1 MSKVRVHELA
11 KGLNLSSK
19 DLINIITNLGV
30 DVKSHMSILEG
41 KDLEIVIG
49 HFRKNENKNKEN
61 VITEDKSSQKSEI
74 KENKEK
80 IENLN
85 KEVKTF
91 KENREK
97 KEFNKD
103 GKPYNKDKKE
113 GFNRESKSYN
123 KDKKEGYNKD
133 NRPFNKDKKDFN
145 KDGKPYNKDKK
156 EGFNREN
163 KPYNKD
169 KKEGYN
175 KDNRPFNKDKKDFN
189 KDNKPYNKD
198 RKEGF
203 NKDSKSYN
211 KDRKDFKKFD
221 DKKRDFLDDVVEVVD
236 PAIEKRDAR
245 KTHLQGQEK
254 NKKNKS
260 LNEHKMREDRNPNLI
275 LKPAKKKNKAN
286 HKTKSDSDLE
296 FESKVENVGEIKI
309 PESIIVKDFADAIGV
324 SSAQVISKLIA
335 LGVMAGMNQE
345 IDFDCASIIADE
357 FGKKVILETPEIT
370 EENEILSLD
379 YEDKA
384 EDLIARPPVVT
395 VMGHVDHGKTSL
407 LDYIRKAKVT
417 SQEAGGITQ
426 HIGAYTVNIN
436 NNKIVFLDTPG
447 HEAFTAMRSRGAK
460 VTDISILVVAADDGV
475 MPQTIEAINHSK
487 DAGVPI
493 IVAINKIDK
502 DGANPDRVKTE
513 LADNGLLPED
523 WGGDVITMPV
533 SAKTGEGIDE
543 LLEMV
548 LMVAE
553 VEELKANPNRMAI
566 GTVIE
571 AQLDKGRGPVATVLV
586 QKGTLNSGDMV
597 ISGTSTGRIRAMF
610 DDKGKKIKK
619 AAPSTPVVILGLS
632 EVPDAGSFIYA
643 VKDEKTARG
652 YAQRI
657 INVQKESMISSG
669 NKVSLDDLFNKI
681 QDGNL
686 KEIKIIVKT
695 DVKGTIDAVKNSLEK
710 LSNEEVRVNII
721 HGAVGAINESDV
733 MLASASNAI
742 IIGFNVRP
750 SQGAIDMSRHE
761 SVDIRTYRVI
771 YDAIEDIKLA
781 VKGMLAPK
789 FVEEVIGRAE
799 VRATFKVPNI
809 GTVAGVYV
817 LNGKVTRNA
826 KVRLLREGIILHEGE
841 ISSLKRFKDDAKEL
855 LTGYEGGLG
864 ILGYNDLKESDII
877 EAYIDKEVER

>member
-11 KGLNLSSK
+11 KGLNLQSK
-19 DLINIITNLGV
+19 ELINIINGLGV
-30 DVKSHMSILEG
+30 EVKSHMSILEG

-49 HFRKNENKNKEN
+49 HFRKIEAEKNKKNEKKVVKTENKS
-61 VITEDKSSQKSEI
+61 D
-74 KENKEK
+74 
-80 IENLN
+80 
-85 KEVKTF
+85 
-91 KENREK
+91 EK
-97 KEFNKD
+97 KNNVSKERKDNFNKD
-103 GKPYNKDKKE
+103 NKNSKEGYKKDNKSFNKDNKGHKEGYNKDNKQNFSKDNKIFNKDKKGNYSKDNRNFGKDKKEGFNKDKKQNFNKDNKPFNKDKKE
-113 GFNRESKSYN
+113 GFN
-123 KDKKEGYNKD
+123 KD
-133 NRPFNKDKKDFN
+133 NRNFGKDKKDF
-145 KDGKPYNKDKK
+145 G
-156 EGFNREN
+156 R
-163 KPYNKD
+163 
-169 KKEGYN
+169 
-175 KDNRPFNKDKKDFN
+175 
-189 KDNKPYNKD
+189 
-198 RKEGF
+198 
-203 NKDSKSYN
+203 
-211 KDRKDFKKFD
+211 KFD
-221 DKKRDFLDDVVEVVD
+221 DKKREFLDDVVEVVD

-286 HKTKSDSDLE
+286 HKTKSNSDLE
-296 FESKVENVGEIKI
+296 FENKIENVGEIKI
-309 PESIIVKDFADAIGV
+309 PESITVKDFSESLGIN
-324 SSAQVISKLIA
+324 SSQVISKLIA
-335 LGVMAGMNQE
+335 LGIMAGLNQE
-345 IDFDCASIIADE
+345 IDFDCASLIAEE
-357 FGKKVILETPEIT
+357 FGKTVILETPEIT

-379 YEDKA
+379 YEDKK
-384 EDLIARPPVVT
+384 EDLVIRPPVVT

-407 LDYIRKAKVT
+407 LDYIRKSKVT

-436 NNKIVFLDTPG
+436 NSKIVFLDTPG

-502 DGANPDRVKTE
+502 EGANPERVKTE

-523 WGGDVITMPV
+523 WGGDVITIPV

-571 AQLDKGRGPVATVLV
+571 AQLDKGRGPVATILV
-586 QKGTLNSGDMV
+586 QKGTLNSGDIV

-619 AAPSTPVVILGLS
+619 ATPSMPAVILGLS
-632 EVPDAGSFIYA
+632 EVPEAGSFIYA

-657 INVQKESMISSG
+657 LNVQKENMIASG
-669 NKVSLDDLFNKI
+669 NKVSLDDLFDKI

-686 KEIKIIVKT
+686 KEIKIIIKT
-695 DVKGTIDAVKNSLEK
+695 DVRGTVDAVKNSLEK
-710 LSNEEVRVNII
+710 LSNEEVKVNII
-721 HGAVGAINESDV
+721 HGAVGGINESDV
-733 MLASASNAI
+733 MLAAASNAI

-750 SQGAIDMSRHE
+750 SQGAIDLSRHE
-761 SVDIRTYRVI
+761 NVDIRTYRVI

-781 VKGMLAPK
+781 VKGMLAPT

-799 VRATFKVPNI
+799 VRATFKVPGI

-826 KVRLLREGIILHEGE
+826 KVRLLRDGIILHEGE

-864 ILGYNDLKESDII
+864 IANYNDLKETDII

>member
-11 KGLNLSSK
+11 KGLNLQSK
-19 DLINIITNLGV
+19 ELINIINGLGV
-30 DVKSHMSILEG
+30 EVKSHMSILEG

-49 HFRKNENKNKEN
+49 HFRKIEAEKNKKNEKKVVKTENKS
-61 VITEDKSSQKSEI
+61 D
-74 KENKEK
+74 
-80 IENLN
+80 
-85 KEVKTF
+85 
-91 KENREK
+91 EK
-97 KEFNKD
+97 KNNVSKERKDNFNKD
-103 GKPYNKDKKE
+103 NKNSKEGYKKDNKSFNKDNKGHKERYNKDNKQNFSKDNKIFNKDKKGNYSKDNRNFGKDKKEGFNKDKKQNFNKDNKPFNKDKKE
-113 GFNRESKSYN
+113 GFN
-123 KDKKEGYNKD
+123 KD
-133 NRPFNKDKKDFN
+133 NRNFGKDKKDF
-145 KDGKPYNKDKK
+145 G
-156 EGFNREN
+156 R
-163 KPYNKD
+163 
-169 KKEGYN
+169 
-175 KDNRPFNKDKKDFN
+175 
-189 KDNKPYNKD
+189 
-198 RKEGF
+198 
-203 NKDSKSYN
+203 
-211 KDRKDFKKFD
+211 KFD
-221 DKKRDFLDDVVEVVD
+221 DRKREFLDDVVEVVD

-286 HKTKSDSDLE
+286 HKTKSNSDLE
-296 FESKVENVGEIKI
+296 FENKIENVGEIKI
-309 PESIIVKDFADAIGV
+309 PESITVKYFSESLGIN
-324 SSAQVISKLIA
+324 SSQVISKLIA
-335 LGVMAGMNQE
+335 LGIMAGLNQE
-345 IDFDCASIIADE
+345 IDFDCASLIAEE
-357 FGKKVILETPEIT
+357 FGKTVILETPEIT

-379 YEDKA
+379 YEDKK
-384 EDLIARPPVVT
+384 EDLVTRPPVVT

-407 LDYIRKAKVT
+407 LDYIRKSKVT

-436 NNKIVFLDTPG
+436 NSKIVFLDTPG

-502 DGANPDRVKTE
+502 EGANPERVKTE

-523 WGGDVITMPV
+523 WGGDVITIPV

-571 AQLDKGRGPVATVLV
+571 AQLDKGRGPVATILV
-586 QKGTLNSGDMV
+586 QKGTLNSGDIV

-619 AAPSTPVVILGLS
+619 ATPSMPAVILGLS
-632 EVPDAGSFIYA
+632 EVPEAGSFIYA

-657 INVQKESMISSG
+657 LNVQKENMIASG
-669 NKVSLDDLFNKI
+669 NKVSLDDLFDKI

-686 KEIKIIVKT
+686 KEIKIIIKT
-695 DVKGTIDAVKNSLEK
+695 DVRGTVDAVKNSLEK
-710 LSNEEVRVNII
+710 LSNEEVKVNII
-721 HGAVGAINESDV
+721 HGAVGGINESDV
-733 MLASASNAI
+733 MLAAASNAI

-750 SQGAIDMSRHE
+750 SQGAIDLSRHE
-761 SVDIRTYRVI
+761 NVDIRTYRVI

-781 VKGMLAPK
+781 VKGMLAPT

-799 VRATFKVPNI
+799 V
-809 GTVAGVYV
+809 
-817 LNGKVTRNA
+817 
-826 KVRLLREGIILHEGE
+826 
-841 ISSLKRFKDDAKEL
+841 
-855 LTGYEGGLG
+855 
-864 ILGYNDLKESDII
+864 
-877 EAYIDKEVER
+877 

>member
-11 KGLNLSSK
+11 KGLNLQSK
-19 DLINIITNLGV
+19 ELINIINGLGV
-30 DVKSHMSILEG
+30 EVKSHMSILEG

-49 HFRKNENKNKEN
+49 HFRKIEAEKNKKNEKKVVKTENKS
-61 VITEDKSSQKSEI
+61 D
-74 KENKEK
+74 
-80 IENLN
+80 
-85 KEVKTF
+85 
-91 KENREK
+91 EK
-97 KEFNKD
+97 KNNVSKERKDNFNKD
-103 GKPYNKDKKE
+103 NKNSKEGYKKDNKSFNKDNKGHKEGYNKDNKQNFSKDNKIFNKDKKGNYSKDNRNFGKDKKEGFNKDKKQNFNKDNKPFNKDKKE
-113 GFNRESKSYN
+113 GFN
-123 KDKKEGYNKD
+123 KD
-133 NRPFNKDKKDFN
+133 NRNFGKDKKDF
-145 KDGKPYNKDKK
+145 G
-156 EGFNREN
+156 R
-163 KPYNKD
+163 
-169 KKEGYN
+169 
-175 KDNRPFNKDKKDFN
+175 
-189 KDNKPYNKD
+189 
-198 RKEGF
+198 
-203 NKDSKSYN
+203 
-211 KDRKDFKKFD
+211 KFD
-221 DKKRDFLDDVVEVVD
+221 DRKREFLDDVVEVVD

-286 HKTKSDSDLE
+286 HKTKSNSDLE
-296 FESKVENVGEIKI
+296 FENKIENVGEIKI
-309 PESIIVKDFADAIGV
+309 PESITVKDFSESLGIN
-324 SSAQVISKLIA
+324 SSQVISKLIA
-335 LGVMAGMNQE
+335 LGIMAGLNQE
-345 IDFDCASIIADE
+345 IDFDCASLIAEE
-357 FGKKVILETPEIT
+357 FGKTVILETPEIT

-379 YEDKA
+379 YEDKK
-384 EDLIARPPVVT
+384 EDLVTRPPVVT

-407 LDYIRKAKVT
+407 LDYIRKSKVT

-436 NNKIVFLDTPG
+436 NSKIVFLDTPG

-502 DGANPDRVKTE
+502 EGANPERVKTE

-523 WGGDVITMPV
+523 WGGDVITIPV

-571 AQLDKGRGPVATVLV
+571 AQIDKGRGPVATILV
-586 QKGTLNSGDMV
+586 QKGTLNSGDIV

-619 AAPSTPVVILGLS
+619 ATPSMPAVILGLS
-632 EVPDAGSFIYA
+632 EVPEAGSFIYA

-657 INVQKESMISSG
+657 INVQKENMIASG
-669 NKVSLDDLFNKI
+669 NKVSLDDLFDKI

-686 KEIKIIVKT
+686 KEIKIIIKT
-695 DVKGTIDAVKNSLEK
+695 DVRGTVDAVKNSLEK
-710 LSNEEVRVNII
+710 LSNEEVKVNII
-721 HGAVGAINESDV
+721 HGAVGGINESDV
-733 MLASASNAI
+733 MLAAASNAI

-750 SQGAIDMSRHE
+750 SQGAIDLSRHE
-761 SVDIRTYRVI
+761 NVDIRTYRVI

-781 VKGMLAPK
+781 VKGMLAPT

-799 VRATFKVPNI
+799 VRATFKVPGI

-826 KVRLLREGIILHEGE
+826 KVRLLRDGIILHEGE

-864 ILGYNDLKESDII
+864 IANYNDLKETDII

>member
-11 KGLNLSSK
+11 KGLNLQSK
-19 DLINIITNLGV
+19 ELINIINGLGV
-30 DVKSHMSILEG
+30 EVKSHMSILEG

-49 HFRKNENKNKEN
+49 HFRKIEAEKNKKNEKKVVKTENKS
-61 VITEDKSSQKSEI
+61 D
-74 KENKEK
+74 
-80 IENLN
+80 
-85 KEVKTF
+85 
-91 KENREK
+91 EK
-97 KEFNKD
+97 KNDVSKERKDNFNKD
-103 GKPYNKDKKE
+103 NKNSKEGYKKDNKSFNKDNKGHKEGYNKDNKQNFSKDNKIFNKDKKGNYSKDNRNFGKDKKE
-113 GFNRESKSYN
+113 GFN
-123 KDKKEGYNKD
+123 KDKKQNFNKD
-133 NRPFNKDKKDFN
+133 NKPFNKDKKESF
-145 KDGKPYNKDKK
+145 
-156 EGFNREN
+156 
-163 KPYNKD
+163 
-169 KKEGYN
+169 N
-175 KDNRPFNKDKKDFN
+175 KDNRNFGKDKKDFG
-189 KDNKPYNKD
+189 
-198 RKEGF
+198 R
-203 NKDSKSYN
+203 
-211 KDRKDFKKFD
+211 KFD
-221 DKKRDFLDDVVEVVD
+221 DRKREFLDDVVEVVD

-286 HKTKSDSDLE
+286 HKTKSNSDLE
-296 FESKVENVGEIKI
+296 FENKIENVGEIKI
-309 PESIIVKDFADAIGV
+309 PESITVKDFSESLGIN
-324 SSAQVISKLIA
+324 SSQVISKLIA
-335 LGVMAGMNQE
+335 LGIMAGLNQE
-345 IDFDCASIIADE
+345 IDFDCASLIAEE
-357 FGKKVILETPEIT
+357 FGKTVILETPEIT

-379 YEDKA
+379 YEDKK
-384 EDLIARPPVVT
+384 EDLVTRPPVVT

-407 LDYIRKAKVT
+407 LDYIRKSKVT

-436 NNKIVFLDTPG
+436 NSKIVFLDTPG

-502 DGANPDRVKTE
+502 EGANPERVKTE

-523 WGGDVITMPV
+523 WGGDVITIPV

-571 AQLDKGRGPVATVLV
+571 AQLDKGRGPVATILV
-586 QKGTLNSGDMV
+586 QKGTLNSGDIV

-619 AAPSTPVVILGLS
+619 ATPSMPAVILGLS
-632 EVPDAGSFIYA
+632 EVPEAGSFIYA

-657 INVQKESMISSG
+657 LNVQKENMIASG
-669 NKVSLDDLFNKI
+669 NKVSLDDLFDKI

-686 KEIKIIVKT
+686 KEIKIIIKT
-695 DVKGTIDAVKNSLEK
+695 DVRGTVDAVKNSLEK
-710 LSNEEVRVNII
+710 LSNEEVKVNII
-721 HGAVGAINESDV
+721 HGAVGGINESDV
-733 MLASASNAI
+733 MLAAASNAI

-750 SQGAIDMSRHE
+750 SQGAIDLSRHE
-761 SVDIRTYRVI
+761 NVDIRTYRVI

-781 VKGMLAPK
+781 VKGMLAPT

-799 VRATFKVPNI
+799 VRATFKVPGI

-826 KVRLLREGIILHEGE
+826 KVRLLRDGIILHEGE

-864 ILGYNDLKESDII
+864 IANYNDLKETDII

>member
-11 KGLNLSSK
+11 KGLNLQSK
-19 DLINIITNLGV
+19 ELINIINGLGV
-30 DVKSHMSILEG
+30 EVKSHMSILEG

-49 HFRKNENKNKEN
+49 HFRKIEAEKNKKNEKKVVKTENKS
-61 VITEDKSSQKSEI
+61 D
-74 KENKEK
+74 
-80 IENLN
+80 
-85 KEVKTF
+85 
-91 KENREK
+91 EK
-97 KEFNKD
+97 KNNVSKERKDNFNKD
-103 GKPYNKDKKE
+103 NKNSKEGYKKDNKSFNKDNKGHKEGYNKDNKQSFSKDNKIFNKDKKGNYSKDNRNFGKDKKEGFNKDKKQNFNKDNKPFNKDKKE
-113 GFNRESKSYN
+113 GFN
-123 KDKKEGYNKD
+123 KD
-133 NRPFNKDKKDFN
+133 NRNFGKDKKDF
-145 KDGKPYNKDKK
+145 G
-156 EGFNREN
+156 R
-163 KPYNKD
+163 
-169 KKEGYN
+169 
-175 KDNRPFNKDKKDFN
+175 
-189 KDNKPYNKD
+189 
-198 RKEGF
+198 
-203 NKDSKSYN
+203 
-211 KDRKDFKKFD
+211 KFD
-221 DKKRDFLDDVVEVVD
+221 DRKREFLDDVVEVVD

-286 HKTKSDSDLE
+286 HKTKSNSDLE
-296 FESKVENVGEIKI
+296 FENKIENVGEIKI
-309 PESIIVKDFADAIGV
+309 PESITVKDFSESLGIN
-324 SSAQVISKLIA
+324 SSQVISKLIA
-335 LGVMAGMNQE
+335 LGIMAGLNQE
-345 IDFDCASIIADE
+345 IDFDCASLIAEE
-357 FGKKVILETPEIT
+357 FGKTVILETPEIT

-379 YEDKA
+379 YEDKK
-384 EDLIARPPVVT
+384 EDLVTRPPVVT

-407 LDYIRKAKVT
+407 LDYIRKSKVT

-436 NNKIVFLDTPG
+436 NSKIVFLDTPG

-502 DGANPDRVKTE
+502 EGANPERVKTE

-523 WGGDVITMPV
+523 WGGDVITIPV

-571 AQLDKGRGPVATVLV
+571 AQLDKGRGPVATILV
-586 QKGTLNSGDMV
+586 QKGTLNSGDIV

-619 AAPSTPVVILGLS
+619 ATPSMPAVILGLS
-632 EVPDAGSFIYA
+632 EVPEAGSFIYA

-657 INVQKESMISSG
+657 INVQKENMIASG
-669 NKVSLDDLFNKI
+669 NKVSLDDLFDKI

-686 KEIKIIVKT
+686 KEIKIIIKT
-695 DVKGTIDAVKNSLEK
+695 DVRGTVDAVKNSLEK
-710 LSNEEVRVNII
+710 LSNEEVKVNII
-721 HGAVGAINESDV
+721 HGAVGGINESDV
-733 MLASASNAI
+733 MLAAASNAI

-750 SQGAIDMSRHE
+750 SQGAIDLSRHE
-761 SVDIRTYRVI
+761 NVDIRTYRVI

-781 VKGMLAPK
+781 VKGMLAPT

-799 VRATFKVPNI
+799 VRATFKVPGI

-826 KVRLLREGIILHEGE
+826 KVRLLRDGIILHEGE

-864 ILGYNDLKESDII
+864 IANYNDLKETDII

>member
-11 KGLNLSSK
+11 KGLNLQSK
-19 DLINIITNLGV
+19 ELINIINGLGV
-30 DVKSHMSILEG
+30 EVKSHMSILEG

-49 HFRKNENKNKEN
+49 HFRKIEAEKNKKNEKKVVKTENKS
-61 VITEDKSSQKSEI
+61 D
-74 KENKEK
+74 
-80 IENLN
+80 
-85 KEVKTF
+85 
-91 KENREK
+91 EK
-97 KEFNKD
+97 KNNVSKERKDNFNKD
-103 GKPYNKDKKE
+103 NKNSKEGYKKDNKSFNKDNKGHKEGYNKDNKQNFSKDNKIFNKDKKGNYSKDNRNFGKDKKEGFNKDKKQNFNKDNKPFNKDKKE
-113 GFNRESKSYN
+113 GFN
-123 KDKKEGYNKD
+123 KD
-133 NRPFNKDKKDFN
+133 NRNFGKDKKDF
-145 KDGKPYNKDKK
+145 G
-156 EGFNREN
+156 R
-163 KPYNKD
+163 
-169 KKEGYN
+169 
-175 KDNRPFNKDKKDFN
+175 
-189 KDNKPYNKD
+189 
-198 RKEGF
+198 
-203 NKDSKSYN
+203 
-211 KDRKDFKKFD
+211 KFD
-221 DKKRDFLDDVVEVVD
+221 DRKREFLDDVVEVVD

-286 HKTKSDSDLE
+286 HKTKSNSDLE
-296 FESKVENVGEIKI
+296 FENKIENVGEIKI
-309 PESIIVKDFADAIGV
+309 PESITVKDFSESLGIN
-324 SSAQVISKLIA
+324 SSQVISKLIA
-335 LGVMAGMNQE
+335 LGIMAGLNQE
-345 IDFDCASIIADE
+345 IDFDCASLIAEE
-357 FGKKVILETPEIT
+357 FGKTVILETPEIT

-379 YEDKA
+379 YEDKK
-384 EDLIARPPVVT
+384 EDLVTRPPVVT

-407 LDYIRKAKVT
+407 LDYIRKSKVT

-426 HIGAYTVNIN
+426 HIGAYTVNVN
-436 NNKIVFLDTPG
+436 NSKIVFLDTPG

-502 DGANPDRVKTE
+502 EGANPERVKTE

-523 WGGDVITMPV
+523 WGGDVITIPV

-571 AQLDKGRGPVATVLV
+571 AQLDKGRGPVATILV
-586 QKGTLNSGDMV
+586 QKGTLNSGDIV

-619 AAPSTPVVILGLS
+619 ATPSTPAVILGLS
-632 EVPDAGSFIYA
+632 EVPEAGSFIYA

-657 INVQKESMISSG
+657 LNVQKENMIASG
-669 NKVSLDDLFNKI
+669 NKVSLDDLFDKI

-686 KEIKIIVKT
+686 KEIKIIIKT
-695 DVKGTIDAVKNSLEK
+695 DVRGTVDAVKNSLEK
-710 LSNEEVRVNII
+710 LSNEEVKVNII
-721 HGAVGAINESDV
+721 HGAVGGINESDV
-733 MLASASNAI
+733 MLAAASNAI

-750 SQGAIDMSRHE
+750 SQGAIDLSRHE
-761 SVDIRTYRVI
+761 NVDIRTYRVI

-781 VKGMLAPK
+781 VKGMLAPT

-799 VRATFKVPNI
+799 VRATFKVPGI

-826 KVRLLREGIILHEGE
+826 KVRLLRDGIILHEGE

-864 ILGYNDLKESDII
+864 IANYNDLKETDII

>member
-11 KGLNLSSK
+11 KGLNLQSK
-19 DLINIITNLGV
+19 ELINIINGLGV
-30 DVKSHMSILEG
+30 EVKSHMSILEG

-49 HFRKNENKNKEN
+49 HFRKIEAEKNKKNEKKVVKTENKS
-61 VITEDKSSQKSEI
+61 D
-74 KENKEK
+74 
-80 IENLN
+80 
-85 KEVKTF
+85 
-91 KENREK
+91 EK
-97 KEFNKD
+97 KNNVSKERKDNFNKD
-103 GKPYNKDKKE
+103 NKNSKEGYKKDNKSFNKDNKGHKEGYNKDNKQNFSKDNKIFNKDKKGNYSKDNRNFGKDKKE
-113 GFNRESKSYN
+113 GFN
-123 KDKKEGYNKD
+123 KDKKQN
-133 NRPFNKDKKDFN
+133 
-145 KDGKPYNKDKK
+145 
-156 EGFNREN
+156 
-163 KPYNKD
+163 
-169 KKEGYN
+169 
-175 KDNRPFNKDKKDFN
+175 FN
-189 KDNKPYNKD
+189 KDNKPFNKD
-198 RKEGF
+198 NKPFNKDNKEGF
-203 NKDSKSYN
+203 NKDN
-211 KDRKDFKKFD
+211 RNFGKDKKDFGRKFD
-221 DKKRDFLDDVVEVVD
+221 DRKREFLDDVVEVVD

-286 HKTKSDSDLE
+286 HKTKSNSDLE
-296 FESKVENVGEIKI
+296 FENKIENVGEIKI
-309 PESIIVKDFADAIGV
+309 PESITVKDFSESLGIN
-324 SSAQVISKLIA
+324 SSQVISKLIA
-335 LGVMAGMNQE
+335 LGIMAGLNQE
-345 IDFDCASIIADE
+345 IDFDCASLIAEE
-357 FGKKVILETPEIT
+357 FGKTVILETPEIT

-379 YEDKA
+379 YEDKK
-384 EDLIARPPVVT
+384 EDLVTRPPVVT

-407 LDYIRKAKVT
+407 LDYIRKSKVT

-436 NNKIVFLDTPG
+436 NSKIVFLDTPG

-502 DGANPDRVKTE
+502 EGANPERVKTE

-523 WGGDVITMPV
+523 WGGDVITIPV

-553 VEELKANPNRMAI
+553 VEELKANPSRMAI

-571 AQLDKGRGPVATVLV
+571 AQLDKGRGPVATILV
-586 QKGTLNSGDMV
+586 QKGTLNSGDIV

-619 AAPSTPVVILGLS
+619 ATPSTPAVILGLS
-632 EVPDAGSFIYA
+632 EVPEAGSFIYA

-657 INVQKESMISSG
+657 LNVQKENMIASG
-669 NKVSLDDLFNKI
+669 NKVSLDDLFDKI

-686 KEIKIIVKT
+686 KEIKIIIKT
-695 DVKGTIDAVKNSLEK
+695 DVRGTVDAVKNSLEK
-710 LSNEEVRVNII
+710 LSNEEVKVNII
-721 HGAVGAINESDV
+721 HGAVGGINESDV
-733 MLASASNAI
+733 MLAAASNAI

-750 SQGAIDMSRHE
+750 SQGAIDLSRHE
-761 SVDIRTYRVI
+761 NVDIRTYRVI

-781 VKGMLAPK
+781 VKGMLAPT

-799 VRATFKVPNI
+799 VRATFKVPGI

-826 KVRLLREGIILHEGE
+826 KVRLLRDGIILHEGE

-864 ILGYNDLKESDII
+864 IANYNDLKETDII

>member
-11 KGLNLSSK
+11 KGLNLQSK
-19 DLINIITNLGV
+19 ELINIINGLGV
-30 DVKSHMSILEG
+30 EVKSDMSILEG
-41 KDLEIVIG
+41 KDLEIGIG
-49 HFRKNENKNKEN
+49 HFRKIEAEKNKKN
-61 VITEDKSSQKSEI
+61 
-74 KENKEK
+74 
-80 IENLN
+80 
-85 KEVKTF
+85 
-91 KENREK
+91 EK
-97 KEFNKD
+97 KVVRTEKKSDEKKNNVSKERKDNFNKD
-103 GKPYNKDKKE
+103 NKNSKEGYKKDNKSFNKDNKGHKEGYNKDNKQNFSKDNKIFNKDKKGNYSKDNRNFGKDKKEGFNKDKKQNFNKDNKPFNKDKKE
-113 GFNRESKSYN
+113 GFN
-123 KDKKEGYNKD
+123 KD
-133 NRPFNKDKKDFN
+133 NRNFGKDKKDF
-145 KDGKPYNKDKK
+145 G
-156 EGFNREN
+156 R
-163 KPYNKD
+163 
-169 KKEGYN
+169 
-175 KDNRPFNKDKKDFN
+175 
-189 KDNKPYNKD
+189 
-198 RKEGF
+198 
-203 NKDSKSYN
+203 
-211 KDRKDFKKFD
+211 KFD
-221 DKKRDFLDDVVEVVD
+221 DRKREFLDDVVEVVD

-286 HKTKSDSDLE
+286 HKTKSNSDLE
-296 FESKVENVGEIKI
+296 FENKIENVGEIKI
-309 PESIIVKDFADAIGV
+309 PESITVKDFSESLGIN
-324 SSAQVISKLIA
+324 SSQVISKLIA
-335 LGVMAGMNQE
+335 LGIMAGLNQE
-345 IDFDCASIIADE
+345 IDFDCASLIAEE
-357 FGKKVILETPEIT
+357 FGKTVILETPEIT

-379 YEDKA
+379 YEDKK
-384 EDLIARPPVVT
+384 EDLVTRPPVVT

-407 LDYIRKAKVT
+407 LDYIRKSKVT

-436 NNKIVFLDTPG
+436 NSKIVFLDTPG

-502 DGANPDRVKTE
+502 EGANPERVKTE

-523 WGGDVITMPV
+523 WGGDVITIPV

-571 AQLDKGRGPVATVLV
+571 AQLDKGRGPVATILV
-586 QKGTLNSGDMV
+586 QKGTLNSGDIV

-619 AAPSTPVVILGLS
+619 ATPSMPAVILGLS
-632 EVPDAGSFIYA
+632 EVPEAGSFIYA

-657 INVQKESMISSG
+657 INVQKENMIASG
-669 NKVSLDDLFNKI
+669 NKVSLDDLFDKI

-686 KEIKIIVKT
+686 KEIKIIIKT
-695 DVKGTIDAVKNSLEK
+695 DVRGTVDAVKNSLEK
-710 LSNEEVRVNII
+710 LSNEEVKVNII
-721 HGAVGAINESDV
+721 HGAVGGINESDV
-733 MLASASNAI
+733 MLAAASNAI

-750 SQGAIDMSRHE
+750 SQGAIDLSRHE
-761 SVDIRTYRVI
+761 NVDIRTYRVI

-781 VKGMLAPK
+781 VKGMLAPT

-799 VRATFKVPNI
+799 VRATFKVPGI

-826 KVRLLREGIILHEGE
+826 KVRLLRDGIILHEGE

-864 ILGYNDLKESDII
+864 IANYNDLKETDII

>member
-11 KGLNLSSK
+11 KGLNLQSK
-19 DLINIITNLGV
+19 ELINIISSLGV
-30 DVKSHMSILEG
+30 EVKSHMSILEG

-49 HFRKNENKNKEN
+49 HFRKIEAEKNKKDEKNSVKSENKS
-61 VITEDKSSQKSEI
+61 D
-74 KENKEK
+74 
-80 IENLN
+80 
-85 KEVKTF
+85 
-91 KENREK
+91 EK
-97 KEFNKD
+97 KSTVNKDKKDSLSKDNRSSKDGYNKDNKSFNKD
-103 GKPYNKDKKE
+103 NKGHKEGYNKDNKQNFSKDNKIFNKDKKGNYSKDNRNFGKDKKEGFNKDKKQNFNKDNKPFNKDKKE
-113 GFNRESKSYN
+113 GFN
-123 KDKKEGYNKD
+123 KD
-133 NRPFNKDKKDFN
+133 NRNFGKDKKDF
-145 KDGKPYNKDKK
+145 G
-156 EGFNREN
+156 R
-163 KPYNKD
+163 
-169 KKEGYN
+169 
-175 KDNRPFNKDKKDFN
+175 
-189 KDNKPYNKD
+189 
-198 RKEGF
+198 
-203 NKDSKSYN
+203 
-211 KDRKDFKKFD
+211 KFD
-221 DKKRDFLDDVVEVVD
+221 DRKREFLDDVVEVVD

-286 HKTKSDSDLE
+286 HKTKSNSDLE
-296 FESKVENVGEIKI
+296 FENKIENVGEIKI
-309 PESIIVKDFADAIGV
+309 PESITVKDFSESLGIN
-324 SSAQVISKLIA
+324 SSQVISKLIA
-335 LGVMAGMNQE
+335 LGIMAGLNQE
-345 IDFDCASIIADE
+345 IDFDCASLIAEE
-357 FGKKVILETPEIT
+357 FGKTVILETPEIT

-379 YEDKA
+379 YEDKK
-384 EDLIARPPVVT
+384 EDLVTRPPVVT

-407 LDYIRKAKVT
+407 LDYIRKSKVT

-436 NNKIVFLDTPG
+436 NSKIVFLDTPG

-502 DGANPDRVKTE
+502 EGANPERVKTE

-523 WGGDVITMPV
+523 WGGDVITIPV

-571 AQLDKGRGPVATVLV
+571 AQLDKGRGPVATILV
-586 QKGTLNSGDMV
+586 QKGTLNSGDIV

-619 AAPSTPVVILGLS
+619 ATPSTPAVILGLS
-632 EVPDAGSFIYA
+632 EVPEAGSFIYA

-657 INVQKESMISSG
+657 LNVQKENMIASG
-669 NKVSLDDLFNKI
+669 NKVSLDDLFDKI

-686 KEIKIIVKT
+686 KEIKIIIKT
-695 DVKGTIDAVKNSLEK
+695 DVRGTVDAVKNSLEK
-710 LSNEEVRVNII
+710 LSNEEVKVNII
-721 HGAVGAINESDV
+721 HGAVGGINESDV
-733 MLASASNAI
+733 MLAAASNAI

-750 SQGAIDMSRHE
+750 SQGAIDLSRHE
-761 SVDIRTYRVI
+761 NVDIRTYRVI

-781 VKGMLAPK
+781 VKGMLAPT

-799 VRATFKVPNI
+799 VRATFKVPGI

-826 KVRLLREGIILHEGE
+826 KVRLLRDGIILHEGE

-864 ILGYNDLKESDII
+864 IANYNDLKETDII